1 MQKITHTTSVKSMT
15 NKFNIPFFSLAL
27 AIGGLVFSSATIA
40 KPEVSFHSNNLYIS
54 YTNAVKDVAPEMRL
68 KDDDAEIGSTY
79 VMTVS
84 AHIGGYNRADGS
96 MDGAYGD
103 GEFDE

>member
-1 MQKITHTTSVKSMT
+1 MPVKSMT
-15 NKFNIPFFSLAL
+15 NKFNISFFAFAVAL
-27 AIGGLVFSSATIA
+27 GGLVFSSATLA
-40 KPEVSFHSNNLYIS
+40 KPESYLQKNNLYIS
-54 YTNAVKDVAPEMRL
+54 YTNAVKDTTPDMRL

-84 AHIGGYNRADGS
+84 AHIGGFNRADGS

-103 GEFDE
+103 GEFGE